1 MTKPHHFSSNFQWQ
15 IIESLLSFNRK
26 PKHELRQIWEAICY
40 LTKTGCQWRHLPCNY
55 APWQT
60 VYWYFRKWTLEG
72 IIEVAHREL
81 RKAVRKQSGKKE
93 SASLGII
100 DSHSVR
106 MSSISGQQRGIDGNK
121 KIKGSKRHIIVDTM
135 GLIICVVAH
144 PANIHDSKGAEEVFD
159 CLYDLRFEEERLEK
173 ILADGGYQ
181 GDIAKY
187 LKKKMR
193 IQLEVVKRSDSSSW
207 QIIPKRWIV
216 ERTFA
221 WLLNYKRLV
230 MDYERTKESAI
241 SFVYIAMMILMG
253 KKNN

>member
-1 MTKPHHFSSNFQWQ
+1 MTKLHHFSSNFQWQ
-15 IIESLLSFNRK
+15 IIESLLTFKRK

-55 APWQT
+55 APWST

-81 RKAVRKQSGKKE
+81 RKALRKKNGRKE
-93 SASLGII
+93 WASLGII

-135 GLIICVVAH
+135 GLMICIVAH
-144 PANIHDSKGAEEVFD
+144 PANIHDSKGAKEVFD
-159 CLYDLRFEEERLEK
+159 CLYDLRFEEDRLEK
-173 ILADGGYQ
+173 ILADGGYE

-187 LKKKMR
+187 LKKKMG
-193 IQLEVVKRSDSSSW
+193 IQLELVKRSDSGSW
-207 QIIPKRWIV
+207 QVIPKRWIV

-253 KKNN
+253 KKFN

>member
-1 MTKPHHFSSNFQWQ
+1 MTFK
-15 IIESLLSFNRK
+15 RK
-26 PKHELRQIWEAICY
+26 SKHNLRQIWEAICY
-40 LTKTGCQWRHLPCNY
+40 LTKTGCQWRHLPINY
-55 APWQT
+55 APWGT

-72 IIEVAHREL
+72 IIEVAHQQL
-81 RKAVRKQSGKKE
+81 RKALRKKSGKKE

-144 PANIHDSKGAEEVFD
+144 AANIHDSKGAKEVFD
-159 CLYDLRFEEERLEK
+159 CLYDLRFDEEKLEK

-181 GDIAKY
+181 GEIADY
-187 LKKKMR
+187 LKEKMN
-193 IQLEVVKRSDSSSW
+193 IPLEVVKRNDKNNW
-207 QIIPKRWIV
+207 EVIPKRWIV

-221 WLLNYKRLV
+221 WLLNFRRLV

-241 SFVYIAMMILMG
+241 SFVYIAMLNLMG
-253 KKNN
+253 KKFN

>member
-15 IIESLLSFNRK
+15 IIESLLTFKRK
-26 PKHELRQIWEAICY
+26 SKHELRQIWEAICY

-55 APWQT
+55 APWST

-72 IIEVAHREL
+72 IIETAHREL
-81 RKAVRKQSGKKE
+81 RKALRKKSGKKE

-121 KIKGSKRHIIVDTM
+121 KIKGSKRHIIVDTL

-144 PANIHDSKGAEEVFD
+144 PANIHDSKGAREVFD
-159 CLYDLRFEEERLEK
+159 CLYDLRFEENRLEK
-173 ILADGGYQ
+173 ILADGGYE

-187 LKKKMR
+187 LKQKMG
-193 IQLEVVKRSDSSSW
+193 ISLEVVKRSDSGNW
-207 QIIPKRWIV
+207 KVIPKRWIV

-221 WLLNYKRLV
+221 WLQNYKRLV

-241 SFVYIAMMILMG
+241 SFVYIAMANLMS
-253 KKNN
+253 KKFN

>member
-15 IIESLLSFNRK
+15 IIESLLTFKRK
-26 PKHELRQIWEAICY
+26 SKHNLRQIWEAICY

-55 APWQT
+55 PPWET

-72 IIEVAHREL
+72 VIEIAHQQL
-81 RKAVRKQSGKKE
+81 RKALRKKSGRKE

-106 MSSISGQQRGIDGNK
+106 MSSISGQQRGVDGNK

-144 PANIHDSKGAEEVFD
+144 AANVHDSKGAKEVFD
-159 CLYDLRFEEERLEK
+159 CLYDLRFDEEKLEK

-181 GDIAKY
+181 GIIADY
-187 LKKKMR
+187 LKEKMN
-193 IQLEVVKRSDSSSW
+193 IPLEVVKRTDKNNW
-207 QIIPKRWIV
+207 EVIPKRWIV

-221 WLLNYKRLV
+221 WLLNFRRLV

-241 SFVYIAMMILMG
+241 SFVYIAMLNLMG
-253 KKNN
+253 KKFN

>member
-15 IIESLLSFNRK
+15 IIESLLTFKRK
-26 PKHELRQIWEAICY
+26 PKHKLRQIWEAICY
-40 LTKTGCQWRHLPCNY
+40 LTKTGCQWRHLPCSY
-55 APWQT
+55 APWAT

-72 IIEVAHREL
+72 VIEVAHREL
-81 RKAVRKQSGKKE
+81 RKALRKKNGRKE

-135 GLIICVVAH
+135 GLIICVAAH
-144 PANIHDSKGAEEVFD
+144 AANVHHSKGAKEVFD
-159 CLYDLRFEEERLEK
+159 CLYELRFDENRLEK

-181 GDIAKY
+181 GDIAEY
-187 LKKKMR
+187 LKEKMK
-193 IQLEVVKRSDSSSW
+193 IPLEIVKRSDSGCW
-207 QIIPKRWIV
+207 QVIPKRWIV

-221 WLLNYKRLV
+221 WLLNFRRLV

-241 SFVYIAMMILMG
+241 SFVYIAMLNLMG
-253 KKNN
+253 KKFN